1 MIAQLVA
8 QGLVAQGLSAGAG
21 TSGAWFWALLCTLP
35 LALASVHAGA
45 AEPSGASVAAQRL
58 QKATPSKQR
67 SELDQPFTD
76 AARSDW
82 SYVPRSR
89 SGIAWRDM
97 NAAQREA
104 STQLLRTALTDAGV
118 DKAHAIMALE
128 IALREL
134 ETFGRSRD
142 PHNYAIALF
151 GSPEPSSSEHSSSKL
166 EAAWGW
172 RIEGHHL
179 SLHFTLLGDRYV
191 STLPQFMGAN
201 PALVPRDFIARDVA
215 AGDVAAGALAEAGPR
230 KGTRVLGEEED
241 LARQLLAMLEPAQ
254 RSLTQ
259 KGSAL
264 FSAQPYGDIVTKS
277 ARQLTPL
284 SPVGISLNDLSAA
297 QQAVLLKLITAFA
310 SHLQPELL
318 EARLARVRA
327 GQLSTIRFGWAGSLV
342 RGEPH
347 YFRIAGATFLIEFD
361 NSGGNHVHSVW
372 RDSEA
377 DWGRDVLADH
387 YRRAPSQGHSHQR

>member
-1 MIAQLVA
+1 MIAQLLSHGLVW
-8 QGLVAQGLSAGAG
+8 QGLAAGSGPSG
-21 TSGAWFWALLCTLP
+21 TWLWALLVCALP
-35 LALASVHAGA
+35 LAMASEPAAA
-45 AEPSGASVAAQRL
+45 AEPSGASAAALRLQGATPAAQRPEL
-58 QKATPSKQR
+58 Q
-67 SELDQPFTD
+67 QPFTD
-76 AARSDW
+76 TARSDW

-104 STQLLRTALTDAGV
+104 TTQLLRTALTDAGV
-118 DKAHAIMALE
+118 DKVRAIMALE

-134 ETFGRSRD
+134 EAFNRSRD

-151 GSPEPSSSEHSSSKL
+151 GSPGPA
-166 EAAWGW
+166 AAWGW

-201 PALVPRDFIARDVA
+201 PALVPRDF
-215 AGDVAAGALAEAGPR
+215 VAAGAAGGAAAAEGAAAGPR
-230 KGTRVLGEEED
+230 QGVRVLGEEED
-241 LARQLLAMLEPAQ
+241 LARQLMAALDPAQ
-254 RSLTQ
+254 RA
-259 KGSAL
+259 SAL
-264 FSAQPYGDIVTKS
+264 FSERPYGDILTKN
-277 ARQLTPL
+277 ARQLSPL
-284 SPVGISLNDLSAA
+284 SPVGIRMNDLSAA
-297 QQAVLLKLITAFA
+297 QQALLLKLITAFA
-310 SHLQPELL
+310 AHLQPELL

-342 RGEPH
+342 PTSLTSREPY

-372 RDSEA
+372 RDAEA
-377 DWGRDVLADH
+377 DWGRDILADH
-387 YRRAPSQGHSHQR
+387 YRQAPSQGHSHQH